1 MRTISIILLS
11 LFLFSCGDSSK
22 SPSTNNYSQKTETK
36 PKETKPKIKTDR
48 EKIAELESQDC
59 VQYIALVSAKD
70 LAKEFGSTE
79 SSILRNHRV
88 NVWGKTTANG
98 KFPRVGEMY
107 PGSNALLL
115 DRSGDDFKIVSPL
128 DNSIGWVNSIQ
139 VARTHYMNPNTFEKC
154 RK

>member
-1 MRTISIILLS
+1 MEQDQY
-11 LFLFSCGDSSK
+11 CSSDDTY
-22 SPSTNNYSQKTETK
+22 PE
-36 PKETKPKIKTDR
+36 
-48 EKIAELESQDC
+48 
-59 VQYIALVSAKD
+59 AKD

-139 VARTHYMNPNTFEKC
+139 VARTHYMNPNTFEK
-154 RK
+154 